1 MRSQRLYKLTQFVQ
15 SKLVAYINLKL
26 WSPGCL
32 SVQFSSVAQSC
43 PTLCD
48 PVNCSTPGL
57 PVHYQLPGFTQTH
70 VHYKHGNEY
79 DHSLVLIYIFL
90 MAINAENI
98 FMFLLAICIILETCL
113 FQSLIPFLIWL
124 SFCLLSYQNSNA
136 SYTQVSFQIYG
147 SQIYFPS
154 VSYFSLASVL

>member
-1 MRSQRLYKLTQFVQ
+1 MRNYQTLFQ
-15 SKLVAYINLKL
+15 SGHFILHFHQQCMRVLILHIIANT
-26 WSPGCL
+26 C
-32 SVQFSSVAQSC
+32 SVQFSSVAQSR

-48 PVNCSTPGL
+48 PVNCSMPGL
-57 PVHYQLPGFTQTH
+57 PVHHQLLEFTQTH

-124 SFCLLSYQNSNA
+124 SF
-136 SYTQVSFQIYG
+136 
-147 SQIYFPS
+147 
-154 VSYFSLASVL
+154 